1 MRNKGKRQ
9 KAKGKSKEVRSREE
23 GKNYLIYWIVEENRN
38 LSDRLLEFSIRVIKF
53 LRKVENTIEFKAIK
67 YQLIKAATSSGANYE
82 EAQGAASK
90 PDFINKI
97 RIALK
102 EMREAN
108 YWLLV
113 LNGVL
118 ENKSLKPEL
127 IELIDESEELK
138 KILGSICKK
147 ASINKNR

>member
-1 MRNKGKRQ
+1 M
-9 KAKGKSKEVRSREE
+9 
-23 GKNYLIYWIVEENRN
+23 EENRN

-53 LRKVENTIEFKAIK
+53 LRKVENTIEFKTIK

-82 EAQGAASK
+82 ESQGASSK
-90 PDFINKI
+90 ADFINKV

-108 YWLLV
+108 YWLKV

-127 IELIDESEELK
+127 IELINESEELK
-138 KILGSICKK
+138 KILGTICKK
-147 ASINKNR
+147 ASVNKNR

>member
-1 MRNKGKRQ
+1 MGLNSLVKEGKRQ
-9 KAKGKSKEVRSREE
+9 KAKGKS
-23 GKNYLIYWIVEENRN
+23 EENRN
-38 LSDRLLEFSIRVIKF
+38 LLDRLLEFSIRVIKF